1 MLVISLVHT
10 QALLL
15 VYSGKTDWK
24 AEGLVSRNSE
34 CCIPCAGLSYKCYKE
49 FRKMVERR

>member
-1 MLVISLVHT
+1 MLVISLSSVHT

-15 VYSGKTDWK
+15 VNSEKTGWK

-34 CCIPCAGLSYKCYKE
+34 CCIPRAGLSYKCYRE
-49 FRKMVERR
+49 FRKW

>member
-34 CCIPCAGLSYKCYKE
+34 CCTPGAGLSYKCYKE
-49 FRKMVERR
+49 FRKW